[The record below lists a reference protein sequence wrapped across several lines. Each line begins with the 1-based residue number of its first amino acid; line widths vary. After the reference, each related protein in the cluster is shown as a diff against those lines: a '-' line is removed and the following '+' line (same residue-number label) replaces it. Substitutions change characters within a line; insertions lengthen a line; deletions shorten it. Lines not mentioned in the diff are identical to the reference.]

1 MSCFFSHAGRTAIPV
16 LLSVALAAAACNKD
30 GEITLPDSKP
40 RITLD
45 SETGVYAAKI
55 GRAVTITPTVEN
67 EGEAA
72 YSWTIDD
79 EVVSTARVFE
89 YVFNEEGRV
98 YVTLRVENRAG
109 YDEKEARIDVNR
121 LAPPV
126 ISLIV
131 PPTGLYVLTG
141 REYTFA
147 PEVQNGENA
156 RYEWYLD
163 DSSVPVSTEK
173 DYIFMRTQPGDCS
186 LRLTVT
192 NEDGTAEKTVAVH
205 VVDVIPVR
213 IAFIPSSYLADPL
226 VRSVSL
232 GRTLFLRPQVSDAV
246 GPEYAWY
253 VNGVL
258 QEDATQRMF
267 AFTPEKE
274 GEYEVSFRV
283 TDTDESPAA
292 PLSRH
297 ITRASSKRITEK
309 TLRVTCYER
318 ESERVI
324 TTTGQPA
331 SNRVLEF
338 LPAPG
343 QFVNETGMAGYT
355 GQKSFEEARLYAE
368 NRLKKGEFV
377 SLGNFGGYV
386 ILAFDHSVENK
397 GGYDFSIPGN
407 QFEGSN
413 EPGVVWVMQD
423 VNGNGLPDDEWYEL
437 RGSETGKP
445 TTIQDYEV
453 TYFRPAS
460 DGTHTYWIDNLGNTG
475 WVDFN
480 AYHTQPYYY
489 PLWITADSYTLYGTR
504 LLPRNSQSPS
514 TGYWSNSPYDWGYAD
529 NCGSDML
536 TGDSYD
542 GSGQKN
548 GFKISNAM
556 YHDGSPVN
564 LQYIDFIKVQNGAL
578 AKSGVLGEISTE
590 VFSFQDLNIK

>member
-1 MSCFFSHAGRTAIPV
+1 MSCFFSHAGRTAIPA

-274 GEYEVSFRV
+274 GEYEVTFRV

-423 VNGNGLPDDEWYEL
+423 VNGNGKPDDEWYEL
-437 RGSETGKP
+437 RGSETGGEW
-445 TTIQDYEV
+445 TVQEYAV
-453 TYFRPAS
+453 TYYSPAGPRQGGEMDRQS
-460 DGTHTYWIDNLGNTG
+460 GPERAGSLSGTVPCAG
-475 WVDFN
+475 
-480 AYHTQPYYY
+480 
-489 PLWITADSYTLYGTR
+489 
-504 LLPRNSQSPS
+504 LL
-514 TGYWSNSPYDWGYAD
+514 
-529 NCGSDML
+529 L
-536 TGDSYD
+536 
-542 GSGQKN
+542 
-548 GFKISNAM
+548 
-556 YHDGSPVN
+556 SPVARRGVPY
-564 LQYIDFIKVQNGAL
+564 LLRHGPAAEHHADPRRRLVEQLVRMGVRRQRGQRQSGIFVQNR
-578 AKSGVLGEISTE
+578 
-590 VFSFQDLNIK
+590 QDLVQDQQRHDARRTARRIALH